1 MDLDGKLHIYGQKM
15 WHDDVVILGDR
26 LALETLRDA
35 IDEALATL
43 AGRAE
48 DVMVNDGEGFS
59 VIVNRIDEQSLW
71 DTFATPYSDPDAQF
85 AHRSGKQDATDD
97 HDTR

>member
-1 MDLDGKLHIYGQKM
+1 MDGTLHIYGQKI

-35 IDEALATL
+35 IDEAITTL

-48 DVMVNDGEGFS
+48 DVMVNDGEGFT
-59 VIVNRIDEQSLW
+59 VIINRIDEPELFL
-71 DTFATPYSDPDAQF
+71 TVATPYSDPDARF
-85 AHRSGKQDATDD
+85 PRSANQ
-97 HDTR
+97 HDT